1 MRSFGDESAVTSE
14 SVRPRVRVDLRKEP
28 VPVAGRHAAVPD
40 SARSAAA
47 QVESPPPTAVP
58 AGSRLSFAPNMTT
71 RRNQAGLA
79 IAVIV
84 VLLALLIPAAL
95 LLTDRTRATNANVSN
110 SGPIVSPTPTP
121 ASPVGLGTATTVVTD
136 PETAGLTGLQSTAAG
151 DLPILNRDVEDR
163 WVPQISS
170 KQYGLVAEGITWH
183 HAEILREHRE
193 LRARYPNVRL
203 LWSGA
208 WSTFSYPDFWI
219 TIVGVGYP
227 SKDGAIRWCVDNGLD
242 RDHCYAKLISTTHSI
257 EGSTG
262 YQ

>member
-1 MRSFGDESAVTSE
+1 MRSSGDESTHSSDV
-14 SVRPRVRVDLRKEP
+14 VRPRVRVNLRKGSVSSDGRHALGLGSARSETSQADSPPPTP
-28 VPVAGRHAAVPD
+28 VPVA
-40 SARSAAA
+40 
-47 QVESPPPTAVP
+47 
-58 AGSRLSFAPNMTT
+58 SRLTFAPNMAT

-79 IAVIV
+79 IGVTIA
-84 VLLALLIPAAL
+84 LLILLIPAGL
-95 LLTDRTRATNANVSN
+95 LLHDRTRAASTNVSN
-110 SGPIVSPTPTP
+110 SVPIAISTS
-121 ASPVGLGTATTVVTD
+121 AVGIVTATTVVTD
-136 PETAGLTGLQSTAAG
+136 PETAGLTGLQSTVAS
-151 DLPILNRDVEDR
+151 DLPVLTRDVAER

-170 KQYGLVAEGITWH
+170 KQFGLVAEGITWH

-219 TIVGVGYP
+219 TIVAIGFP
-227 SKDGAIRWCVDNGLD
+227 SKDGAIRWCADNGLD
-242 RDHCYAKLISTTHSI
+242 RDHCYAKLISTSHSV